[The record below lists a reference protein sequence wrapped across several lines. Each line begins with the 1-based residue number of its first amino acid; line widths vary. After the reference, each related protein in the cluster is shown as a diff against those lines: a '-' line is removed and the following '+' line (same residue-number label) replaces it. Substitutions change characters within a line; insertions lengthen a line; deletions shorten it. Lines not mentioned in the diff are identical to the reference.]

1 MAGYGHGSLW
11 DIPIDAHMNMDVPIV
26 SQYAVKMLDDTGP
39 GAPAGAGGAGK
50 SQEVAS
56 TVRAVALLGQLNAI
70 ESELRRLRTGDQ
82 VLNCLKLFES
92 V

>member
-1 MAGYGHGSLW
+1 
-11 DIPIDAHMNMDVPIV
+11 MNMDVPIV

>member
-1 MAGYGHGSLW
+1 
-11 DIPIDAHMNMDVPIV
+11 MNMNVPIV

-39 GAPAGAGGAGK
+39 GAPAGVGGAGK
-50 SQEVAS
+50 SQKAAS